1 MYKIPRR
8 AIKIK
13 NSLRRLS
20 KISGFND
27 NNIFNIIGQLEE
39 KFKENKILDDRK
51 FIKNNRELLEA
62 LVDIEY
68 LYRIKDSFG
77 YTIFKSEARGY
88 TKKTLT
94 EKFVNDL
101 ASKSTSR
108 NRQNE
113 HYKFKIYVEKILDE
127 FKVTVLF
134 TEKVVAESLNKKA
147 LQFTILPTSE
157 AVTQDYI
164 LNKITTYLDDYYDIS
179 RSTTNIKRCDG
190 NFVHQSLIHPIT
202 YILGMM
208 KSNTSFDIDNI
219 QLYFAVYDDEILYIN
234 HSKSFIQTK
243 GLVDVLRVNKQE
255 NMLFNEISG
264 EILRSFHLDTKYNE
278 LETPYDNFILD
289 KVFTVKKSKTVTS
302 LYIGKEKYATISS
315 NNKIKLLKDGV
326 EIKISKNPESYS
338 IILTSNCKRVEAF
351 IINSI
356 NDLPLFFNDENTQA
370 LVSKIITLM

>member
-113 HYKFKIYVEKILDE
+113 HFKFKIYVEKILDE

-147 LQFTILPTSE
+147 LQFTVLPAFGS
-157 AVTQDYI
+157 VTQDYI

-243 GLVDVLRVNKQE
+243 GLVDVLRVDKQE

-278 LETPYDNFILD
+278 LEMPYDNFILD

-302 LYIGKEKYATISS
+302 LYIDKEKYAAISS